1 MAHPTYAVF
10 ERYMVLYKRL
20 WRASVF
26 SSFALPLLFLAS
38 IGLGVGQYV
47 GELGGVS
54 YAAWIV
60 PGVLASTAFQMA
72 VGESTYPV
80 LGSFKWDRS
89 AHAMYATRVSVG
101 DMLRGW
107 LLYLVV
113 RVEIAVV
120 VFLAVVWAFGV
131 VASPWVLATPLVAA
145 LLTVAVA
152 APVTAFAASIEHDS
166 YFALLFRFVMIPA
179 SLFSGVFFPVDELGA
194 LRVLAW
200 VSPLWH
206 AVVLCRAAILGDAT
220 PWPLVAHVGVLVAF
234 VALGTWWASVAFA
247 RRLRD

>member
-1 MAHPTYAVF
+1 MASATYAVF

-20 WRASVF
+20 WRASLF

-54 YAAWIV
+54 YAQWIV

-72 VGESTYPV
+72 LGESTYPV

-89 AHAMYATRVSVG
+89 AHAMYATRVSIW

-113 RVEIAVV
+113 RVQIAVA
-120 VFLAVVWAFGV
+120 VFLLVVWPFGGL
-131 VASPWVLATPLVAA
+131 ASAWALVTPLVAA
-145 LLTVAVA
+145 VLTVAVA

-179 SLFSGVFFPVDELGA
+179 TLFSGVFFPVEQLGW
-194 LRVLAW
+194 LRVLAY

-206 AVVLCRAAILGDAT
+206 AVVLCRWATLGEVT
-220 PWPLVAHVGVLVAF
+220 PWPAWAHVAVLGAFVVGGLWWARVAF
-234 VALGTWWASVAFA
+234 G